1 MTGHDERELVG
12 RRPHDEANEV
22 IVLMDRSSC
31 AADPETTAPPRWPG
45 KRRGGR
51 RHRFPVAREGRPSR
65 IGRPRCLLHRGGP
78 IVTNSQTLLPVSAAA
93 DGSTTVTGDVDGW
106 A

>member
-45 KRRGGR
+45 KRRGGADAAS
-51 RHRFPVAREGRPSR
+51 PLPGKGDPPGSAGRDACFTGADRSSR
-65 IGRPRCLLHRGGP
+65 TRKPCFR
-78 IVTNSQTLLPVSAAA
+78 
-93 DGSTTVTGDVDGW
+93 
-106 A
+106 